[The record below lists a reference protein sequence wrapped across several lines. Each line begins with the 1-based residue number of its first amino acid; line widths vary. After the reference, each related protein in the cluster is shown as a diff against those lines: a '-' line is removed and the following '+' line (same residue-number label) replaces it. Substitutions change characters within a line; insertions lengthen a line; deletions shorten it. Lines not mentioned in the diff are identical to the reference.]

1 MNFFFAERSIAV
13 QVVQVDPFV
22 NCLLTIEAKEAIGSW
37 PNTLLHREVVVQGH
51 LLHLC
56 HQALFTIHCDHKHK
70 NHTKDRCPKINDLPK
85 SFNTEKHLHWI
96 FCSII
101 NWRAH
106 YCAQLFKLHLM
117 SKPLF
122 LWWVR
127 VTPFENHK
135 ALALPLH
142 WLIVSI
148 FCLHVKP
155 KGKGIGTKLSLCLTL
170 TQGQGHWCQI
180 KLVLGSHL
188 AHSYFGNV
196 LTLGLYPTQNT
207 GLSYGFSGP
216 YDLHMF
222 TLMIMF
228 ILCFSTVGKAHGFG
242 TFPK

>member
-1 MNFFFAERSIAV
+1 MPKNQWFTKVF
-13 QVVQVDPFV
+13 Q
-22 NCLLTIEAKEAIGSW
+22 
-37 PNTLLHREVVVQGH
+37 HRKTSS
-51 LLHLC
+51 L
-56 HQALFTIHCDHKHK
+56 D
-70 NHTKDRCPKINDLPK
+70 
-85 SFNTEKHLHWI
+85 
-96 FCSII
+96 FCGII

-106 YCAQLFKLHLM
+106 YCAQLFFKLHLM

-135 ALALPLH
+135 ALAALPLH

-148 FCLHVKP
+148 FCLHVNP

-180 KLVLGSHL
+180 KLVLDSHL

-196 LTLGLYPTQNT
+196 LTLGPYPTQNT